1 MSALV
6 QQTQQALPA
15 GWHQLRYHELQN
27 KLWHTR
33 ARNVIVCAGR
43 GSGKTEI
50 ARRRIVR
57 ALRVRKP
64 WPDPKYFFA
73 LPTYAQCRRV
83 ARDQI
88 LNLIPRNWHVKV
100 PGDSAMEFKMVFG
113 SWLFLVG
120 LDEPARV
127 EGNQYD
133 GGVVDESSDQ
143 RPGLYAR
150 TLRPALTHRE
160 GWLWRIG
167 VPKRFGPGAR
177 EFRAAFEAGE
187 PGVESFTWPSWDI
200 LPPEEIEILRQ
211 ELDDKDYA
219 EQIGGRW
226 EDAGGKA
233 YYAWSKENISED
245 VKYDPKRMLYVGS
258 DFNVN
263 PMAWVLGHK
272 TDAGFDIV
280 DEIWIRNTNTQET
293 LDALWER
300 YGETHR
306 GGWVFTGD
314 ASSRNRHTSAS
325 KSDYAQIANDSRF
338 AARIR
343 YDKSN
348 PSVRDRLAAV
358 NRLCKNAAGD
368 RKLRV
373 HPRCQHL
380 IEDLRTRSLNDYG
393 EPMPAEPGQK
403 HDSGHA
409 TDALGYLVWA
419 YYPVKRAMAA
429 GQELVVIG

>member
-1 MSALV
+1 MSS
-6 QQTQQALPA
+6 LPPA
-15 GWHQLRYHELQN
+15 WHQLRYHELQH

-33 ARNVIVCAGR
+33 ERNVIVCAGR
-43 GSGKTEI
+43 GSGKTEL

-57 ALRVRKP
+57 ALRVKKE

-73 LPTYAQCRRV
+73 LPTYPQCRRV
-83 ARDQI
+83 AREQI
-88 LNLIPRNWHVKV
+88 LSLIPRDWLVKV
-100 PGDSAMEFKMVFG
+100 PGEGAMEFKTVFG

-143 RPGLYAR
+143 KPGLYAR

-167 VPKRFGPGAR
+167 VPKRFGRGAR
-177 EFRAAFEAGE
+177 EFRSAFEKGTL
-187 PGVESFTWPSWDI
+187 GVDVFTWPSWDI
-200 LPPEEIEILRQ
+200 LPPEEIEVLRQ
-211 ELDDKDYA
+211 ELDEKDYA
-219 EQIGGRW
+219 EQIGGKW

-233 YYAWSKENISED
+233 YHAFSRENVDDTIQ
-245 VKYDPKRMLYVGS
+245 YDPKRILYVGS

-263 PMAWVLGHK
+263 PMAWVIGQK
-272 TDAGFDIV
+272 TDRGFNII
-280 DEIWIRNTNTQET
+280 DELWIRNTNTQET
-293 LDALWER
+293 LDTLWER
-300 YGETHR
+300 YGEMHR

-325 KSDYAQIANDSRF
+325 SSDYAQIANDARF
-338 AARIR
+338 GARIR

-348 PSVRDRLAAV
+348 PAIKDRLAAV
-358 NRLCKNAAGD
+358 NLLCKNAAGD
-368 RKLRV
+368 RHLRI

-380 IEDLRTRSLNDYG
+380 IEDLRTRSLNEWG
-393 EPMPAEPGQK
+393 EPTPAESGVK
-403 HDSGHA
+403 EDSGHA
-409 TDALGYLVWA
+409 SDAIGYLVWA
-419 YYPVKRAMAA
+419 YYPVKRQMAA
-429 GQELVVIG
+429 GDRLIVVG